1 MERSRDEPDEQAT
14 SNAERIA
21 ALRARLD
28 GERRPD
34 AGGVLPFGVADLDAW
49 LPGGGLGLG
58 LLHEVAP
65 KDAGDEASALG
76 FVLALVARHLVQAA
90 GDALLV
96 VAPGHP
102 IPYGHGLVG
111 LGLDP
116 GRLLLLETEADDAV
130 FGALEDTMRAGPL
143 AAVAGLV
150 ADGLPLKPGR
160 RLQLAAGSFG
170 TPPPL
175 LLILRPVRAEL
186 PNGAATRWRIAA
198 GGAAR
203 DRFGCTLRPRWR
215 ARLDRCRNGRPGDWL
230 LEWDHA
236 AHRFDLPD
244 GLARR
249 APDARGGCAG

>member
-1 MERSRDEPDEQAT
+1 MEPSRDEPEERAP
-14 SNAERIA
+14 SPAERIA
-21 ALRARLD
+21 ALRVRLD
-28 GERRPD
+28 AERRSD
-34 AGGVLPFGVADLDAW
+34 AGGVLPFGVADLDAR

-65 KDAGDEASALG
+65 EGSGDEASALG
-76 FVLALVARHLVQAA
+76 FVLALVARHLAREA

-116 GRLLLLETEADDAV
+116 GRLLLLEAEADAVV
-130 FGALEDTMRAGPL
+130 FGALEDTLRAGQL

-170 TPPPL
+170 TSPPL
-175 LLILRPVRAEL
+175 LLILRPFRA
-186 PNGAATRWRIAA
+186 
-198 GGAAR
+198 
-203 DRFGCTLRPRWR
+203 
-215 ARLDRCRNGRPGDWL
+215 
-230 LEWDHA
+230 
-236 AHRFDLPD
+236 
-244 GLARR
+244 
-249 APDARGGCAG
+249 